1 MRGIRTV
8 VAVVAAGVLAV
19 SGFTACSGES
29 SEQAGSSP
37 DASASGASAEPATK
51 PDRLVVRI
59 WSGDQ
64 EKVYADTAAAKF
76 TADTGIPIV
85 WDTTDEA
92 VSYAKLNQEI
102 SAGQRPSADAS
113 FNAQQR
119 AYTNAAR
126 GWTIPINPELV
137 PNLASV
143 TAETAAPPG
152 TGDGAWDYLNPYTL
166 TVPFIVRT
174 DKLDPATVRT
184 WDDLFSPD
192 LRDSLAVD
200 TIYSS
205 TAFGFAQSMGI
216 DPAQNPPAGMDPV
229 WARVSELRPNL
240 AQLGSNADVVT
251 ALTNGSVKLA
261 ISNSGSGI
269 QAQNAGAPIALVA
282 PSDGLYVVG
291 DAYYIHKG
299 IPQENAYYAQ
309 VFANYLLDPEVQSE
323 VADKLGLIPVHPDA
337 TVPAY
342 MTDNPGVFPRTAEDL
357 AAVKAIV
364 APVELMA
371 KNDEAWQKAF
381 DGAIGR

>member
-1 MRGIRTV
+1 MRITRLFAVAGIGLL
-8 VAVVAAGVLAV
+8 AAT
-19 SGFTACSGES
+19 GFTACSTEN
-29 SEQAGSSP
+29 ATTT
-37 DASASGASAEPATK
+37 ATTGALAEPATK
-51 PDRLVVRI
+51 PDRLVIRI

-64 EKVYADTAAAKF
+64 EKVYSDTAAARF

-92 VSYAKLNQEI
+92 VSYAKLNQEM

-137 PNLASV
+137 PNLADV
-143 TAETAAPPG
+143 TTETAAPPG
-152 TGDGAWDYLNPYTL
+152 SGDGAWDYVNPYTL
-166 TVPFIVRT
+166 SVPFIVRT
-174 DKLDPATVRT
+174 DLIAQDALAN
-184 WDDLFSPD
+184 WDDLFKPE
-192 LRDSLAVD
+192 LRGSLAVD

-205 TAFGFAQSMGI
+205 TAFGVAQSMGV
-216 DPAQNPPAGMDPV
+216 DPADNPPAGMEPV
-229 WARVSELRPNL
+229 WSRMSELRPNL

-251 ALTNGSVKLA
+251 ALTSGSVKAA

-291 DAYYIHKG
+291 DSYYVHKG
-299 IPQENAYYAQ
+299 IPDENAYYAQ
-309 VFANYLLDPEVQSE
+309 VFANYLLDREVQSE
-323 VADKLGLIPVHPDA
+323 VADRLGLIPVNLDA

-342 MTDNPGVFPRTAEDL
+342 MAENPGVFPRTSEDL

>member
-1 MRGIRTV
+1 MKIKHAI
-8 VAVVAAGVLAV
+8 AVAGVSLVAMT
-19 SGFTACSGES
+19 GFTACSS
-29 SEQAGSSP
+29 SENTP
-37 DASASGASAEPATK
+37 ASGTSTSTEEPASK
-51 PDRLVVRI
+51 PDRLVIRI

-76 TADTGIPIV
+76 TEDTGIPIV

-92 VSYAKLNQEI
+92 VSYTKLNQEM
-102 SAGQRPSADAS
+102 AANQRPSADAS

-137 PNLASV
+137 PNLAAV
-143 TAETAAPPG
+143 THETAAPPDH
-152 TGDGAWDYLNPYTL
+152 TDGPWAYLNPYTL

-174 DKLDPATVRT
+174 DLVDPATVKT
-184 WDDLFSPD
+184 WDDLFEPE
-192 LRDSLAVD
+192 LRESLAVD

-205 TAFGFAQSMGI
+205 TAFGFAQSLGV
-216 DPAQNPPAGMDPV
+216 DPAENPPAGMDPV
-229 WARVSELRPNL
+229 WAKISDIEPNL

-251 ALTNGSVKLA
+251 ALINGSVKVA
-261 ISNSGSGI
+261 ISNTGSGI
-269 QAQNAGAPIALVA
+269 QAQNAGAPVALVA
-282 PSDGLYVVG
+282 PAEGIYVVG

-299 IPQENAYYAQ
+299 IPDENAYYAQ
-309 VFANYLLDPEVQSE
+309 VFANYLLDPEVQST

-342 MTDNPGVFPRTAEDL
+342 MADNKAVFPRSAEDL

-364 APVELMA
+364 APIPLMA

-381 DGAIGR
+381 DAAIGR

>member
-1 MRGIRTV
+1 MSRFRTIF
-8 VAVVAAGVLAV
+8 AVAAVSVLAAT
-19 SGFTACSGES
+19 GFTACSSES
-29 SEQAGSSP
+29 STEP
-37 DASASGASAEPATK
+37 TTSASSGEPAEPAAK
-51 PDRLVVRI
+51 PDRLVIRI

-64 EKVYADTAAAKF
+64 EKVYAETAGKAF
-76 TADTGIPIV
+76 TEDTGIPIV

-92 VSYAKLNQEI
+92 VSYAKLNQEM
-102 SAGQRPSADAS
+102 SSGQRPSADAS

-126 GWTIPINPELV
+126 GWTIPIDPKLV
-137 PNLASV
+137 PNLAAV
-143 TAETAAPPG
+143 TSETAAPPG
-152 TGDGAWDYLNPYTL
+152 SSGGAWNYVNPYTL
-166 TVPFIVRT
+166 SVPFIVRT
-174 DKLDPATVRT
+174 DLVDPATLKT
-184 WDDLFSPD
+184 WDDLFAPG
-192 LRDSLAVD
+192 LGESLAID

-205 TAFGFAQSMGI
+205 TAFGFAQSMGV
-216 DPAQNPPAGMDPV
+216 DPADNPPAGMDPV
-229 WARVSELRPNL
+229 WTRISELRPNL
-240 AQLGSNADVVT
+240 AQLGSNSDVVT
-251 ALTNGSVKLA
+251 ALTNGSVKVA
-261 ISNSGSGI
+261 ISNTGSGI

-299 IPQENAYYAQ
+299 IPDENAYYAQ
-309 VFANYLLDPEVQSE
+309 VFANYLLDPAVQSE
-323 VADKLGLIPVHPDA
+323 VADKLGLIPVNPEA

-342 MTDNPGVFPRTAEDL
+342 MTDNAAVFPRSAEDL

>member
-1 MRGIRTV
+1 MSRISRII
-8 VAVVAAGVLAV
+8 AVAAISVFAAA
-19 SGFTACSGES
+19 GFSACS
-29 SEQAGSSP
+29 SEGT
-37 DASASGASAEPATK
+37 DEASGTTSTGVPAEPATK
-51 PDRLVVRI
+51 PDRLVIRI
-59 WSGDQ
+59 WAGDQ
-64 EKVYADTAAAKF
+64 EKVYAETAGKAF
-76 TADTGIPIV
+76 TDATGIPIV

-119 AYTNAAR
+119 AFTNAAR
-126 GWTIPINPELV
+126 GWTIPINPELA
-137 PNLASV
+137 PNLTKV
-143 TAETAAPPG
+143 IAETAAPPD
-152 TGDGAWDYLNPYTL
+152 TTDGAWNYVNPYTL
-166 TVPFIVRT
+166 SVPFIVRT
-174 DKLDPATVRT
+174 DKVDPASIRT
-184 WDDLFSPD
+184 WDDLFKPELSQ
-192 LRDSLAVD
+192 SLAVD

-205 TAFGFAQSMGI
+205 TAFGFAQSLGV

-229 WARVSELRPNL
+229 WARISELRPNL

-251 ALTNGSVKLA
+251 ALTNGSVKMA
-261 ISNSGSGI
+261 ISNTGSGI

-299 IPQENAYYAQ
+299 IPDANAYYAQ
-309 VFANYLLDPEVQSE
+309 VFANYLLDPAVQSE
-323 VADKLGLIPVHPDA
+323 VADKLGLVPVNPEA

-342 MTDNPGVFPRTAEDL
+342 MADNPAVFPRSAEDL

-364 APVELMA
+364 APIPLMA

-381 DGAIGR
+381 DSAIGR